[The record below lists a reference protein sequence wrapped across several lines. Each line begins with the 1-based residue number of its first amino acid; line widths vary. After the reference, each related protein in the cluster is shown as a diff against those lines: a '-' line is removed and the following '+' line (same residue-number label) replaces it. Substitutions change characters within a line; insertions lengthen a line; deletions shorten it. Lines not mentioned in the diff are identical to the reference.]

1 MQPWLA
7 VVKREFVKT
16 GDYPISMRFNHP
28 LVQIKW
34 YKVVIYIKFLV
45 INEYLCPLACACN
58 KENALARHVLMW
70 AIFISKSSL
79 DIKSALFTY
88 IRPAH
93 KIWAIRDQRLYMTY
107 FQDNSQFIAKTSI
120 IDVDQVV
127 RARKQLTNSILSVV
141 QVLVGVALLAISTHL
156 AVESERYLS
165 ALNQSGLNQYHAFAL
180 LVCVSFFAGILLIA
194 QQVLQHDTNQF
205 DGIWKN

>member
-1 MQPWLA
+1 
-7 VVKREFVKT
+7 
-16 GDYPISMRFNHP
+16 
-28 LVQIKW
+28 
-34 YKVVIYIKFLV
+34 
-45 INEYLCPLACACN
+45 
-58 KENALARHVLMW
+58 
-70 AIFISKSSL
+70 
-79 DIKSALFTY
+79 
-88 IRPAH
+88 
-93 KIWAIRDQRLYMTY
+93 MTY

-165 ALNQSGLNQYHAFAL
+165 ALNQSGLNQYHVFAL

-205 DGIWKN
+205 DGI

>member
-1 MQPWLA
+1 
-7 VVKREFVKT
+7 VKT

-93 KIWAIRDQRLYMTY
+93 KI
-107 FQDNSQFIAKTSI
+107 
-120 IDVDQVV
+120 
-127 RARKQLTNSILSVV
+127 
-141 QVLVGVALLAISTHL
+141 
-156 AVESERYLS
+156 
-165 ALNQSGLNQYHAFAL
+165 
-180 LVCVSFFAGILLIA
+180 
-194 QQVLQHDTNQF
+194 
-205 DGIWKN
+205 